1 MGELSGRFAV
11 ELHDFASQ
19 LPQQLG
25 YDDAADGVH
34 RIHDHLEAP
43 PPHGFRIDQR
53 QGQHPADMLVVV
65 RLPRNDLA
73 DMVHIRENE
82 TLVFGQRQH
91 PLALGVA
98 QKFSLGIQELQGV
111 PLAGVVRCG
120 DDDAA
125 VGPVRRNGQF
135 GSRRSAESDVHYVR
149 AATQQRAFD
158 DVADHFARNTGV
170 AAHDDFEPFPG
181 CGFGDETH
189 VGGGEFND
197 IERGEVLR
205 RRAADRPPDA
215 GNGFDESHVAIS
227 LFLYSAERDTI
238 YLCKIYRGVFFEIR
252 GKCST
257 FMPIMKI

>member
-34 RIHDHLEAP
+34 RIHDHLEVP
-43 PPHGFRIDQR
+43 FPHGFRIDQR
-53 QGQHPADMLVVV
+53 QGQYPTDMLVVV
-65 RLPRNDLA
+65 RFPRNDLA

-82 TLVFGQRQH
+82 VFVFGQCQH

-98 QKFSLGIQELQGV
+98 QKFSIGIQELQGV
-111 PLAGVVRCG
+111 PLAGIVRCG

-135 GSRRSAESDVHYVR
+135 GPRSGAEPDVYYIR
-149 AATQQRAFD
+149 TAAEQRAFD

-197 IERGEVLR
+197 IERSEVLR
-205 RRAADRPPDA
+205 RRAADRSPDA
-215 GNGFDESHVAIS
+215 GNGFDESHVANIS
-227 LFLYSAERDTI
+227 FLVVRRAGYNI
-238 YLCKIYRGVFFEIR
+238 
-252 GKCST
+252 
-257 FMPIMKI
+257 FM

>member
-1 MGELSGRFAV
+1 MGEYSPVGSQLSSTTSHPNSRNSLGMTMPPTEFTASTITLKCRFRTASASTSGRANTR
-11 ELHDFASQ
+11 
-19 LPQQLG
+19 
-25 YDDAADGVH
+25 
-34 RIHDHLEAP
+34 RIC
-43 PPHGFRIDQR
+43 
-53 QGQHPADMLVVV
+53 VVV
-65 RLPRNDLA
+65 RFPRNDLA

-82 TLVFGQRQH
+82 VLVFGQRQH

-149 AATQQRAFD
+149 AAAQQRAFD

-170 AAHDDFEPFPG
+170 ATHDDFEPFPG

-189 VGGGEFND
+189 VSGGEFND
-197 IERGEVLR
+197 IERVRFSVAG
-205 RRAADRPPDA
+205 PPIVPRMPEMDLMRVM
-215 GNGFDESHVAIS
+215 SQIS
-227 LFLYSAERDTI
+227 LFL
-238 YLCKIYRGVFFEIR
+238 
-252 GKCST
+252 
-257 FMPIMKI
+257 